1 MAKKIPMRRCVATNE
16 ICPKKELLR
25 VVKDKEGHILVDT
38 TGKFNGHGAYIKMT
52 YEALEAA
59 KKKNALGKA
68 LETDIPDSIYDDI
81 KRIIDA
87 E

>member
-52 YEALEAA
+52 YEA
-59 KKKNALGKA
+59 
-68 LETDIPDSIYDDI
+68 
-81 KRIIDA
+81 
-87 E
+87 

>member
-52 YEALEAA
+52 YEALE
-59 KKKNALGKA
+59 
-68 LETDIPDSIYDDI
+68 TDIPDSIYDDI

-87 E
+87 K

>member
-25 VVKDKEGHILVDT
+25 VVKDKEEYFVSPFDLTQDNFYTERKFRECVERFLNN
-38 TGKFNGHGAYIKMT
+38 GKPKLFKSPSEGNK
-52 YEALEAA
+52 
-59 KKKNALGKA
+59 
-68 LETDIPDSIYDDI
+68 
-81 KRIIDA
+81 IISLLNVSFSP